1 MARAGSGRTP
11 MSGLKRG
18 LVAGC
23 VCVPSREEILIS
35 SSIKRRRKA
44 EEGTGKRCALFLWVF
59 FFLLC
64 DCGRE
69 FTRGNAYTPNPTPS
83 GERNCVCV
91 CVYLILLGVLGK
103 LSRSPIPTDKQAGG
117 LALQHQFDVFGWIV
131 FLFDRFLGLLK
142 LIPNHHEQC
151 KKN

>member
-44 EEGTGKRCALFLWVF
+44 EEGTGKRCALFLWLF
-59 FFLLC
+59 FCCCATVGGNLPEVTLTPQIQPR
-64 DCGRE
+64 RE
-69 FTRGNAYTPNPTPS
+69 SETVS
-83 GERNCVCV
+83 VCV
-91 CVYLILLGVLGK
+91 C
-103 LSRSPIPTDKQAGG
+103 T
-117 LALQHQFDVFGWIV
+117 
-131 FLFDRFLGLLK
+131 
-142 LIPNHHEQC
+142 
-151 KKN
+151 